1 MLTRKTVVLF
11 ELESTYGTDPVPV
24 AADDGIYAADVEVEP
39 SGEVL
44 ERDYYR
50 DTLSKASPVI
60 GMKEAQLTFK
70 TEIKGSGAAGTA
82 PKIGKLLQACAMSET
97 VSAGVSVTYAPV
109 SAEASMKSLTFYVY
123 KDGNLHKITGAR
135 GTYVLNLE
143 AGKYGTISWT
153 FKGLYNDVSAAAA
166 PSITMSEVTLPPIVY
181 NASFT
186 WGGYAAVAS
195 ALSIDYGNV
204 LSRRESFNA
213 PAGVGSFRI
222 GDRKPQGSFNP
233 EAVVE
238 ATHPFWGD
246 WKNSTARALGIVI
259 GATAG
264 NICTI
269 NAPKC
274 VSTGVKYS
282 DDEGVA
288 VYDTQ
293 FVLAENNSSGD
304 NELSIV
310 FT

>member
-1 MLTRKTVVLF
+1 MLTRKTVILL

-39 SGEVL
+39 TGEVL

-50 DTLSKASPVI
+50 DTLSKAAPVI

-82 PKIGKLLQACAMSET
+82 PKIGKLLQGCGMGQT
-97 VSAGVSVTYAPV
+97 ISAGVSVTYAPQ
-109 SAEASMKSLTFYVY
+109 SAETSVKSLTFYVY

-166 PSITMSEVTLPPIVY
+166 PSITMSETTLPPIVY

-195 ALSIDYGNV
+195 ALSIDYGNA

-213 PAGVGSFRI
+213 PSGVGSFRI

-246 WKNSTARALGIVI
+246 WKASTARALGIVI
-259 GATAG
+259 GAQAG

-269 NAPKC
+269 SAPKC

-293 FVLAENNSSGD
+293 FMLAENTSGD
-304 NELSIV
+304 DELSIV

>member
-1 MLTRKTVVLF
+1 MLTRKTVILL
-11 ELESTYGTDPVPV
+11 ELESTYGTDPTPVP
-24 AADDGIYAADVEVEP
+24 ASNGIYASDVELEI

-50 DTLSKASPVI
+50 DTLSKAAPVI

-70 TEIKGSGAAGTA
+70 TEVKGSGAAGTA
-82 PKIGKLLQACAMSET
+82 PKLGKLFQGCGMSET
-97 VSAGVSVTYAPV
+97 ISAGASVTYAPQ
-109 SAEASMKSLTFYVY
+109 SAEANIKSLTFYVY

-135 GTYVLNLE
+135 GTYVMNLE
-143 AGKYGTISWT
+143 AGKYGVISWT

-166 PSITMSEVTLPPIVY
+166 PSITMSETTLPPIVY
-181 NASFT
+181 NASFS
-186 WGGYAAVAS
+186 WGGYAAIAS
-195 ALSIDYGNV
+195 ALSIDYGNAIT
-204 LSRRESFNA
+204 RRESFNA
-213 PAGVGSFRI
+213 SSGVGSFRI
-222 GDRKPQGSFNP
+222 GDRKAQGSFNP

-238 ATHPFWGD
+238 ATHPFWGN
-246 WKNSTARALGIVI
+246 WKASTARALAIII

-269 NAPKC
+269 NGPKC
-274 VSTGVKYS
+274 ISTGLKYS

-288 VYDTQ
+288 IYENQ
-293 FVLAENNSSGD
+293 FMLSENNSSGD